1 MREEIREPIRRA
13 RRTQLPFPC
22 PYPNHSD
29 RLQLSLHR
37 YEQHGDHRGDS
48 CTLDGCGLDETLCY
62 DVGTGTIKGKQ
73 NTRLEKSKAGG
84 IYQMTPYIMGKPD
97 LDHRY
102 ASGSLQDLIWLLV
115 SLFILSCCGIAGCLI
130 QNRVTS
136 YWKRIVPIGLTMLF
150 DVSFSDT

>member
-1 MREEIREPIRRA
+1 MATTVEIPVRLMDADLMRLCATMSE
-13 RRTQLPFPC
+13 
-22 PYPNHSD
+22 
-29 RLQLSLHR
+29 RLQLKES
-37 YEQHGDHRGDS
+37 
-48 CTLDGCGLDETLCY
+48 
-62 DVGTGTIKGKQ
+62 K